1 MRKNIFISAFLFLL
15 VIFSQNKRFGEAA
28 GQTPNISSGAQSV
41 FQSCLKPCQV
51 PNLKEEVFCGTYE
64 VYENRVARKGRK
76 ISLNIVLLPALTS
89 NPTPD
94 PLFPIAGGPGQSATA
109 GAANDAQRFAQIR
122 RQRDIVLVD
131 QRGTGKSNPLDC
143 DFRNPNEAL
152 RAFVIGDIPV
162 GQVKQCRQ
170 KLEKTADLRFYTTPI
185 AMDDLDEVRNWL
197 GYEQINVYGGSYGTR
212 AALVYLKRHPK
223 QTRTVTLRA
232 VSSTYEKNPLYN
244 PRDSQ
249 LSLDR
254 LFEDCAKDEGCANA
268 FPDLSRNFQTVLEQ
282 LAQSPAKVS
291 VKNPQNSQ
299 MFEIEITRELFAG
312 TIRRLLYDSGSQR
325 IIPSII
331 KSALNKDFSQTTA
344 IFDLGCGTGILCDA
358 YAAKGHHVTGVDP
371 SPAMLEVARRKP
383 AGKKI
388 EWVESSAQN
397 YQSNDLFDLI
407 IMTGHA
413 FQVLLDDTDILAT
426 FAVMRRHLKSTGCV
440 VFESRN
446 PSVDWENG
454 WNYEMILEY
463 QREIIR
469 ESRRFLTME
478 NGRMIFELHYE
489 FPDES
494 LVSTSE
500 LRFSSRSD
508 IEERLVASGLRVEN
522 LLGNW
527 NCVPFDEVS
536 SHEMIFLAR
545 ASTP

>member
-1 MRKNIFISAFLFLL
+1 MWL
-15 VIFSQNKRFGEAA
+15 VSHHVN
-28 GQTPNISSGAQSV
+28 S
-41 FQSCLKPCQV
+41 
-51 PNLKEEVFCGTYE
+51 
-64 VYENRVARKGRK
+64 
-76 ISLNIVLLPALTS
+76 IVMCLPATELLS
-89 NPTPD
+89 MPD
-94 PLFPIAGGPGQSATA
+94 KHYLNWKLAEIYDLDSPWSIDRDFYLSLA
-109 GAANDAQRFAQIR
+109 GA
-122 RQRDIVLVD
+122 
-131 QRGTGKSNPLDC
+131 P
-143 DFRNPNEAL
+143 P
-152 RAFVIGDIPV
+152 
-162 GQVKQCRQ
+162 
-170 KLEKTADLRFYTTPI
+170 
-185 AMDDLDEVRNWL
+185 
-197 GYEQINVYGGSYGTR
+197 
-212 AALVYLKRHPK
+212 
-223 QTRTVTLRA
+223 
-232 VSSTYEKNPLYN
+232 
-244 PRDSQ
+244 
-249 LSLDR
+249 
-254 LFEDCAKDEGCANA
+254 
-268 FPDLSRNFQTVLEQ
+268 
-282 LAQSPAKVS
+282 
-291 VKNPQNSQ
+291 
-299 MFEIEITRELFAG
+299 
-312 TIRRLLYDSGSQR
+312 QR
-325 IIPSII
+325 I
-331 KSALNKDFSQTTA
+331 L
-344 IFDLGCGTGILCDA
+344 DLGCGTGLLCDA

-371 SPAMLEVARRKP
+371 SPAMLKVARRKP

-463 QREIIR
+463 QGEIIR

-536 SHEMIFLAR
+536 SPEMIFLAR